1 MGPLTGEHRPS
12 IRDMEVVGAA
22 ESDPNAKYSHIRWP
36 VAMKDSRDVCLACAR
51 WAMLSRSNSLHD
63 LSADLAAAVCVGVN
77 IDVPAASLQVGG
89 LGVGQRCRALG
100 GAGRVG
106 ADHEDHASVCAGHR
120 GAVEMGHSRRAGK
133 PIEVD

>member
-1 MGPLTGEHRPS
+1 MARGCPDPTGPHGPLTGEHRPR
-12 IRDMEVVGAA
+12 IRAMEVVGAA

-36 VAMKDSRDVCLACAR
+36 VAMKDSRDVCLARAR

-89 LGVGQRCRALG
+89 LGVTSGVNLT
-100 GAGRVG
+100 
-106 ADHEDHASVCAGHR
+106 
-120 GAVEMGHSRRAGK
+120 
-133 PIEVD
+133 